1 MSVLAGLFPLIH
13 IPEDN
18 KFLVE
23 LITVP
28 LFTGAIGYITNWSG
42 VLMLLSPV
50 RFHGTKLPGLK
61 LIWPFLPRRVQ
72 VVPAITKDGRIGW
85 QGIVPS
91 RADKMASIATDKAL
105 LKVGSMG
112 DFYREFDPDKIA
124 EHLARTARGEIR
136 GIVGRIMETEHP
148 ALWKDLPPQLKEA
161 VFARVDAQ
169 LPEIVRGITHEL
181 GEHIDQCIDAKLLI
195 MRHFRDD
202 PALMNSVFLEMG
214 KKELRFMKNSGFY
227 FGIPAGLIL
236 TFILHQFPHWWV
248 LPIGGVVIGYI
259 VNYIAVW
266 AVFEPIEPK
275 RIGPF
280 KLQGLFI
287 KRQPEAG
294 KVFADIVARKIITIE
309 NIGEELLHGP
319 RADRTNQM
327 LRTVLEPAADQAIG
341 PAKGAV
347 RVALGTKE
355 YDRIK
360 SSLASEVT
368 TFGAAFADPEFN
380 EAMADRISTFVG
392 TQMATLSPHDF
403 AELLRSA
410 IHDDEWLLFLHGAL
424 LGLFAGLVHLGIFGA

>member
-1 MSVLAGLFPLIH
+1 MTALADVFPLIE
-13 IPEDN
+13 IPEDSR
-18 KFLVE
+18 FVVE

-28 LFTGAIGYITNWSG
+28 LFTGVIGYVTNWSG
-42 VLMLLSPV
+42 VLMLFSPV
-50 RFHGTKLPGLK
+50 GFHGVRVPGLK
-61 LIWPFLPRRVQ
+61 LLWPFLPRRMQ
-72 VVPAITKDGRIGW
+72 VIPAITKDGRFGW

-124 EHLARTARGEIR
+124 EHLAKTARSEIR
-136 GIVGRIMETEHP
+136 GIVSRIMEAEHP
-148 ALWKDLPPQLKEA
+148 QLWRDLPPSLKEA
-161 VFARVDAQ
+161 VFERVDAQ

-195 MRHFRDD
+195 MRHFRQD
-202 PALMNSVFLEMG
+202 PALMNSIFLEMG
-214 KKELRFMKNSGFY
+214 GKELRFMKNSGFY

-236 TFILHQFPHWWV
+236 VGILHYYPFWWV
-248 LPIGGVVIGYI
+248 LPVGGVVIGYV

-280 KLQGLFI
+280 KLHGLFL
-287 KRQPEAG
+287 KRQAEAG
-294 KVFADIVARKIITIE
+294 ACFADIISRKIITIE
-309 NIGEELLHGP
+309 NIGDELMHGP
-319 RADRTNQM
+319 RSDRTQQM
-327 LRTVLEPAADQAIG
+327 LQTVLEPAADKAIG

-347 RVALGTKE
+347 RVAVGTRE
-355 YDRIK
+355 YDRIRA
-360 SSLASEVT
+360 SLANEVT
-368 TFGAAFADPEFN
+368 GFSDAFADADFN
-380 EAMADRISTFVG
+380 LEMADRISKFVG
-392 TQMATLSPHDF
+392 EQMVTLSPHDF

-424 LGLFAGLVHLGIFGA
+424 LGLFAGLIHLGIFGV

>member
-1 MSVLAGLFPLIH
+1 MRVLASLFPLIE
-13 IPEDN
+13 IPEDR

-23 LITVP
+23 LFTVP
-28 LFTGAIGYITNWSG
+28 LFTGVIGYITNWSG
-42 VLMLLSPV
+42 VIMLFSPV
-50 RFHGTKLPGLK
+50 RFHGVQMPGLK
-61 LIWPFLPRRVQ
+61 LLWPFLPRRMQ
-72 VVPAITKDGRIGW
+72 VVPAITKSGKIGW

-124 EHLARTARGEIR
+124 EHLARTARREIR
-136 GIVGRIMETEHP
+136 GIVTRIMEEEHP
-148 ALWKDLPPQLKEA
+148 QLWRDLPPPLKEA
-161 VFARVDAQ
+161 VFARIDAQ

-195 MRHFRDD
+195 MRHFRED

-227 FGIPAGLIL
+227 FGTPAGLIL
-236 TFILHQFPHWWV
+236 VAILHYFPHWWV
-248 LPIGGVVIGYI
+248 LPLGGVVIGYV

-275 RIGPF
+275 RVGPF
-280 KLQGLFI
+280 VLHGLFL

-294 KVFADIVARKIITIE
+294 NCFAEIVARKIITIE
-309 NIGEELLHGP
+309 NIGDELLHGP
-319 RADRTNQM
+319 RSDRTHQM
-327 LRTVLEPAADQAIG
+327 LQTVLEPAADRAIG

-347 RVALGTKE
+347 RVAMGTRE
-355 YDRIK
+355 YDRIRA
-360 SSLASEVT
+360 SLATEVT
-368 TFGAAFADPEFN
+368 GFSSAFADEDFN
-380 EAMADRISTFVG
+380 VEMADRIATFVG

-403 AELLRSA
+403 AELLGSA
-410 IHDDEWLLFLHGAL
+410 IHDDEWLLFLHGAV
-424 LGLFAGLVHLGIFGA
+424 LGLFAGLVHLAIFGV

>member
-1 MSVLAGLFPLIH
+1 MGVLAGLFPLVE
-13 IPEDN
+13 IPEDR

-28 LFTGAIGYITNWSG
+28 LFTGAIGYLTNWSG
-42 VLMLLSPV
+42 VLMLFSPV
-50 RFHGTKLPGLK
+50 RFHGVRVPGLK
-61 LIWPFLPRRVQ
+61 LLWPFLPRRMQ

-105 LKVGSMG
+105 LKVGSMR
-112 DFYREFDPDKIA
+112 DFYREFDPDRIA
-124 EHLARTARGEIR
+124 EHLARTARAEIR
-136 GIVGRIMETEHP
+136 GIVTRIMETEHP
-148 ALWKDLPPQLKEA
+148 QLWRDLPPQLKEA

-169 LPEIVRGITHEL
+169 LPEIVRRITEEL

-195 MRHFRDD
+195 MRHFRRD

-214 KKELRFMKNSGFY
+214 KEELRFMKNSGFY
-227 FGIPAGLIL
+227 FGIPAGIVLTLIL
-236 TFILHQFPHWWV
+236 HELPYWWV
-248 LPIGGVVIGYI
+248 LPIGGVVIGYV
-259 VNYIAVW
+259 VNFIAVW
-266 AVFEPIEPK
+266 AVFEPVEPK

-280 KLQGLFI
+280 TLHGLFL
-287 KRQPEAG
+287 KRQAAAG
-294 KVFADIVARKIITIE
+294 AVFADVVARKIITIE

-319 RADRTNQM
+319 RADRTHQM
-327 LRTVLEPAADQAIG
+327 LRTVLEPAADRAIG

-347 RVALGTKE
+347 RVAVGTRE

-360 SSLASEVT
+360 SSLATEVT

-380 EAMADRISTFVG
+380 EAMADRIATFVG
-392 TQMATLSPHDF
+392 AQMATLSPHDF

-410 IHDDEWLLFLHGAL
+410 IHDDEWLLFLHGAA
-424 LGLFAGLVHLGIFGA
+424 LGLFAGLAHLAIFGV

>member
-1 MSVLAGLFPLIH
+1 VLADVFPLIH

-18 KFLVE
+18 RFVVE

-28 LFTGAIGYITNWSG
+28 LFTGVIGYITNWSG
-42 VLMLLSPV
+42 VLMLFSPV
-50 RFHGTKLPGLK
+50 GFHGFRVPGLK
-61 LIWPFLPRRVQ
+61 LLWPFLPRRMQ
-72 VVPAITKDGRIGW
+72 VIPAITKDGRFGW

-124 EHLARTARGEIR
+124 EHLAKTARQEIR
-136 GIVGRIMETEHP
+136 GIVSRIMEAEHP
-148 ALWKDLPPQLKEA
+148 QLWRDLPPSLKEA
-161 VFARVDAQ
+161 VFERVDAQ

-195 MRHFRDD
+195 MRHFRQD
-202 PALMNSVFLEMG
+202 PALMNSIFLEMG
-214 KKELRFMKNSGFY
+214 GKELRFMKNSGFY

-236 TFILHQFPHWWV
+236 VGILHFYPFWWV

-259 VNYIAVW
+259 VNFIAVW

-280 KLQGLFI
+280 KLHGLFL
-287 KRQPEAG
+287 KRQAEAG
-294 KVFADIVARKIITIE
+294 ACFADIIARKIITIE
-309 NIGEELLHGP
+309 NIGDELMHGP
-319 RADRTNQM
+319 RSDRTQQM
-327 LRTVLEPAADQAIG
+327 LQTVLEPAADKAIG

-347 RVALGTKE
+347 RVAMGTRE
-355 YDRIK
+355 YDRIRA
-360 SSLASEVT
+360 SLANEVT
-368 TFGAAFADPEFN
+368 GFSDAFGDVDFN
-380 EAMADRISTFVG
+380 EEMADRISKFVG
-392 TQMATLSPHDF
+392 EQMITLSPHDF

-424 LGLFAGLVHLGIFGA
+424 LGLFAGLIHLAIFGV